1 MVSKNVFFCMIFSGV
16 GFKRIQCIDF
26 IILSLQ
32 YWLCGFSSKKVRIF
46 KFMYFLQSKI
56 RNLTATKKHY
66 QHCNVFRKSF
76 FFFVFVTLQN
86 ILTHS
91 TFFFST
97 KKITKTNFSLYVVR
111 IFFVTQRKLHISI
124 RFLYILFLNTKRT
137 ESGNSSQM

>member
-46 KFMYFLQSKI
+46 KFLYFLQSKI

-76 FFFVFVTLQN
+76 FFCFCDVTKYLNTQH
-86 ILTHS
+86 IS
-91 TFFFST
+91 FFNKENNENKLFT
-97 KKITKTNFSLYVVR
+97 LRGTNFFCNATKTPHKHKILIYS
-111 IFFVTQRKLHISI
+111 IFKHKKNRKWK
-124 RFLYILFLNTKRT
+124 F
-137 ESGNSSQM
+137 